1 MAWPSTER
9 LKFSTIAQ
17 AAKQRAASL
26 PMSAAISG
34 GLGWVYDRAVSGAPG
49 LDGAAGLA
57 GGYRDRHSS
66 IDAAINALIA
76 RQTRQAGAAGFI
88 TGLGGAVT
96 LPLLLPAHFVSTL
109 YIQIQLVAAIAH
121 LRGYDIGSDEVR
133 FAAFACLSGS
143 AAADRLKTAGV
154 NLGAQFAKQM
164 ATRIPVDIVK
174 NIGGVAG
181 AHLVQRIGAH
191 TGISAAKALPVLGGV
206 MSAGFDA
213 ATTRLIGRTAQR
225 LFVLRV
231 VPPETAQ

>member
-1 MAWPSTER
+1 VAWLSTER
-9 LKFSTIAQ
+9 LKLSTIAQ

-26 PMSAAISG
+26 PMSDAISS
-34 GLGWVYDRAVSGAPG
+34 GLGWVYNRAVSGAPG

-57 GGYRDRHSS
+57 GEYRDRHSS

-76 RQTRQAGAAGFI
+76 RQTRQASAAGFI

-143 AAADRLKTAGV
+143 AAARLKTAGV

-225 LFVLRV
+225 LFVLRA